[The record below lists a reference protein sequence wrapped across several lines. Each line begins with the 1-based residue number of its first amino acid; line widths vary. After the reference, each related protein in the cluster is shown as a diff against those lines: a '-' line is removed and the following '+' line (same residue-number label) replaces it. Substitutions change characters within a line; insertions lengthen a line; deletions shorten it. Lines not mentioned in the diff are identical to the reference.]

1 MYRILNRLLKG
12 GQNLSTQQKSE
23 NDTLKEVI
31 ECVHAH
37 AQSWHFGILFHLAE
51 ILSFIKEQDKSNV
64 AIVIS
69 FCV

>member
-1 MYRILNRLLKG
+1 M
-12 GQNLSTQQKSE
+12 STQQKSE

-37 AQSWHFGILFHLAE
+37 AQSRHFGILFHLAE